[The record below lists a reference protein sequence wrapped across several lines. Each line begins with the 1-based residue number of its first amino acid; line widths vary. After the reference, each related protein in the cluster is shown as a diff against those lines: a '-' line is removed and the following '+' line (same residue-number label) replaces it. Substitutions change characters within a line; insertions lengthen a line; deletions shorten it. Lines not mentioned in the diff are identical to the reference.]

1 MTRARVLIREVIR
14 EMEQRYGVLDAF
26 PLTAKLLEA
35 DLLLEKQSRGVVV
48 MQFMMTTKEPK

>member
-1 MTRARVLIREVIR
+1 LIREVIR

-35 DLLLEKQSRGVVV
+35 DLLLEKQLRGVVV
-48 MQFMMTTKEPK
+48 MQFTMTTKEPK